1 MKKEK
6 KDNIGEIKRKIDEI
20 GKMNMIEY
28 LKYLNEKRRE
38 KESNQ
43 NEIIDD
49 MESDLNSEESTIE
62 DLIAKILKIK
72 EISEDK
78 NNDISYRLNFDL
90 KI

>member
-6 KDNIGEIKRKIDEI
+6 KDNIDEIKRKIDEI

-49 MESDLNSEESTIE
+49 IESDLNSEESTIE

-78 NNDISYRLNFDL
+78 NNDISYKLNFDL

>member
-6 KDNIGEIKRKIDEI
+6 KDNIDEIKRKIDEI

>member
-1 MKKEK
+1 
-6 KDNIGEIKRKIDEI
+6 
-20 GKMNMIEY
+20 MIEY

-49 MESDLNSEESTIE
+49 IESDLNSEESTIE

-78 NNDISYRLNFDL
+78 NNDISYKLNFDL